1 MNNQLVPVKSYQA
14 DGESG
19 GKGEKKREEGCQLT
33 EGRDGGKRPMAGG
46 DLGKGGGAGNQH
58 KKKV

>member
-1 MNNQLVPVKSYQA
+1 MPIKSYQA
-14 DGESG
+14 DGEG
-19 GKGEKKREEGCQLT
+19 GSKGIKKRKEGCQLT
-33 EGRDGGKRPMAGG
+33 EGRDGGKRPMSGG